1 METPHNSN
9 NNNNKTPYRNNINGN
24 NKGVATRSE
33 NSNEIVSVP
42 SYLRKTI
49 VTIAFVDDFV
59 QSGRVEL
66 YRLIALYCCIL
77 IG

>member
-1 METPHNSN
+1 MLDVCVSIMADMSDE
-9 NNNNKTPYRNNINGN
+9 YC
-24 NKGVATRSE
+24 KGFATRSE